1 MWIYS
6 RMSHRFPEAEAE
18 AGAGIRGKLP
28 EDCVEA
34 FPADGGSFV
43 FRHLEHVVGT
53 A

>member
-6 RMSHRFPEAEAE
+6 RMSHRFPEAE

>member
-6 RMSHRFPEAEAE
+6 RMSPRFPE